1 MIFVVA
7 MSGGRWYGGGA
18 GHVCVVTDVLMCMW
32 MCVLKTGGGP
42 QVPAGED
49 AARQGAPLCHRP
61 LIAHKPILLHIN
73 SLNDVALMF
82 LSLPSPYLPFENRR
96 GKSWRSVASSRHW
109 RPLPGTAPRRGPSP
123 RTPACRGKARRRRS
137 RAGGGRAIHPCGR
150 MPRRQGRG
158 RGVVCRRRRAKLL
171 DRSPESP
178 SCPHRMPGEWLYV
191 VAMSE
196 GRGQEEGQGGVGREI
211 WVV

>member
-1 MIFVVA
+1 MGEEQA
-7 MSGGRWYGGGA
+7 TYAWRW
-18 GHVCVVTDVLMCMW
+18 LMCRCE
-32 MCVLKTGGGP
+32 CVHVNRRRTASPGWSGC
-42 QVPAGED
+42 GEIRC
-49 AARQGAPLCHRP
+49 ATLPLTADSTPTFH
-61 LIAHKPILLHIN
+61 LLHTDN
-73 SLNDVALMF
+73 LNDVALIF

-96 GKSWRSVASSRHW
+96 GWSWRSAASSRPW

-158 RGVVCRRRRAKLL
+158 RGVVCRRRRAKPL

-178 SCPHRMPGEWLYV
+178 SCPRHMPGEWLYV
-191 VAMSE
+191 VARSE
-196 GRGQEEGQGGVGREI
+196 GRGQKEGQGGVGREM
-211 WVV
+211 WVVGG